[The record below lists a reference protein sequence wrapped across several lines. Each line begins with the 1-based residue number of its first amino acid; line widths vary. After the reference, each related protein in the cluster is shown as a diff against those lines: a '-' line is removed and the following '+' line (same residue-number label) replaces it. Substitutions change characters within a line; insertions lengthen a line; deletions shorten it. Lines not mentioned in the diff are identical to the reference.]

1 MLSPDDRA
9 NFDTLARAFANG
21 DSALVEVQRVADGA
35 IVSAICAVGREGE
48 LWTITPF
55 ATMIEGDPF
64 DLFRPPNPN
73 GGFGTQVD
81 SP

>member
-1 MLSPDDRA
+1 MLSTDDRA
-9 NFDTLARAFANG
+9 NFDILARAFANG

-35 IVSAICAVGREGE
+35 VIAAVCAVGREGE

-73 GGFGTQVD
+73 GGFCTKEET
-81 SP
+81 P